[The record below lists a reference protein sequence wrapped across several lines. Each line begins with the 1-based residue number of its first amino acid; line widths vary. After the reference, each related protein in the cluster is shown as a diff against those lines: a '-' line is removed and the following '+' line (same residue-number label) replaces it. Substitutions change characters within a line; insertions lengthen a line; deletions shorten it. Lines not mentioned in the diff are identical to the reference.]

1 MLLFLRRSFSVKLSA
16 SSDFL
21 CAIVHSSQTMS
32 LHCINNFPI
41 ALDREILHV
50 GVSIVFK
57 LSGNLSAECAVR
69 PPSRRVAAIPDDAN
83 AKAMSHLDRIV
94 AKINEMTNVFPVPPG
109 ASRKNRPP
117 VLLSTACINVLY
129 TCFCCSFSNGTLF
142 LTNSCNV
149 STLYCSSR
157 FNSWLNAS
165 CIDRF
170 GAIIPTSII
179 P

>member
-1 MLLFLRRSFSVKLSA
+1 MKITVLVTFITL
-16 SSDFL
+16 
-21 CAIVHSSQTMS
+21 VHSSQTMS

-94 AKINEMTNVFPVPPG
+94 AKINKITNV
-109 ASRKNRPP
+109 S
-117 VLLSTACINVLY
+117 
-129 TCFCCSFSNGTLF
+129 LF
-142 LTNSCNV
+142 LQV
-149 STLYCSSR
+149 RPERIDHQYYCPPLALMFRILVFAVHSATAYYFER
-157 FNSWLNAS
+157 IPAMYQH
-165 CIDRF
+165 CIAALDLIL
-170 GAIIPTSII
+170 G
-179 P
+179 

>member
-1 MLLFLRRSFSVKLSA
+1 MLLFRRRSFSVKLSA
-16 SSDFL
+16 SSDFLCASSVFL

-83 AKAMSHLDRIV
+83 VKACHILI
-94 AKINEMTNVFPVPPG
+94 E
-109 ASRKNRPP
+109 
-117 VLLSTACINVLY
+117 
-129 TCFCCSFSNGTLF
+129 
-142 LTNSCNV
+142 
-149 STLYCSSR
+149 
-157 FNSWLNAS
+157 
-165 CIDRF
+165 
-170 GAIIPTSII
+170 
-179 P
+179 

>member
-1 MLLFLRRSFSVKLSA
+1 
-16 SSDFL
+16 
-21 CAIVHSSQTMS
+21 MS

-94 AKINEMTNVFPVPPG
+94 AKINEMTNVSLFLQVHPGRIDHQYYCPPL
-109 ASRKNRPP
+109 ALMFRIL
-117 VLLSTACINVLY
+117 VLLFIQQRNIISNEFLQCINIVLQ
-129 TCFCCSFSNGTLF
+129 L
-142 LTNSCNV
+142 
-149 STLYCSSR
+149 
-157 FNSWLNAS
+157 
-165 CIDRF
+165 
-170 GAIIPTSII
+170 SI
-179 P
+179 

>member
-1 MLLFLRRSFSVKLSA
+1 MLLFRRRSFSVMLSA

-21 CAIVHSSQTMS
+21 CAIVHSSQRMS

-50 GVSIVFK
+50 GVSIVFN

-109 ASRKNRPP
+109 ASRIDNQYYCPP
-117 VLLSTACINVLY
+117 LALMFRILVFAVHSATPHYFERIPAMYQHCIAALDLIL
-129 TCFCCSFSNGTLF
+129 G
-142 LTNSCNV
+142 
-149 STLYCSSR
+149 
-157 FNSWLNAS
+157 
-165 CIDRF
+165 
-170 GAIIPTSII
+170 
-179 P
+179 

>member
-1 MLLFLRRSFSVKLSA
+1 MLLFRRRSFSVKLSA

-57 LSGNLSAECAVR
+57 LSGNLTAECAVR

-94 AKINEMTNVFPVPPG
+94 AKIN
-109 ASRKNRPP
+109 
-117 VLLSTACINVLY
+117 
-129 TCFCCSFSNGTLF
+129 
-142 LTNSCNV
+142 
-149 STLYCSSR
+149 
-157 FNSWLNAS
+157 
-165 CIDRF
+165 
-170 GAIIPTSII
+170 
-179 P
+179 